1 MAAQEACGGVVSA
14 DEFEL
19 LDEVEAFE
27 LILCR
32 LDQLKRAGC
41 LSPDCAVLAGRVDV
55 SVDAAVDLVERG
67 CPAELALR
75 ILV

>member
-1 MAAQEACGGVVSA
+1 MAVQEACGGVVSA

-19 LDEVEAFE
+19 LDEANAFE

-41 LSPDCAVLAGRVDV
+41 VSPGCAALAGRVDV
-55 SVDAAVDLVERG
+55 SVEAAADLVKRG
-67 CPAELALR
+67 CPPELVLR